1 MTGFTFA
8 ADLAAFAE
16 AIDVDL
22 DTVHDRV
29 IHDIHNRVTMRTP
42 VDTGRARASWQ
53 ITTGAPS
60 TFVPA
65 PATYDSTA
73 GGAAYQPPPPITPP
87 MSIKDTVYITNNIPY
102 IEYLENGTS
111 DQSPTGMVA
120 ITLAEIEAEIA
131 LTTAAL

>member
-22 DTVHDRV
+22 DTVHERV

-60 TFVPA
+60 NFVPA
-65 PATYDSTA
+65 PGTY
-73 GGAAYQPPPPITPP
+73 GPPPPPATPP